1 MKDRWLNK
9 HFIVLFGNGITGL
22 LGLGMAFIVL
32 RSNMPAASAG
42 IWFLLQSF
50 VSICEYGRGGLLSTA
65 TIKFYA
71 GTTPERAAN
80 VLGSVWFVAIAYSLI
95 ILGINGMALFYLPYT
110 DNYEVILAIKWVGLN
125 YLSSLPSDIVFW
137 RLQADE
143 RYSAM
148 FWFRMLNS
156 GSTFASFVILLLFH
170 QFTLEHVILCNF
182 LTNCSSSIIG
192 MFWYGSGIQH
202 LAKRTKETIAEIFHY
217 GKYTFGTTMFSNL
230 LGNSDIW
237 ILNIILGPASVAVYT
252 LATKL
257 MAFIEMPLRSFAT
270 TGMSEMAIAYN
281 NRNFSHL
288 SHIFKKYSGM
298 LTLVFIPVAIIA
310 CICAPLAMQI
320 LGGNK
325 YSGPIGSLAAHAYS
339 LAMILA
345 VSYPIDRFNGMALD
359 ITHHTKA
366 NFYKMVITISVKIVL
381 GLVITKMLYSLYGI
395 IIANYI
401 ATIISIIYGYI
412 QLRKHL
418 PHTIIDIINTG
429 YRELVLYLQ
438 KKSNL

>member
-1 MKDRWLNK
+1 
-9 HFIVLFGNGITGL
+9 
-22 LGLGMAFIVL
+22 
-32 RSNMPAASAG
+32 MPIAHAG
-42 IWFLLQSF
+42 IWFLIQSF

-71 GTTPERAAN
+71 GTTPDRAAN
-80 VLGSVWFVAIAYSLI
+80 VLGSVWFVAIVYSLI
-95 ILGINGMALFYLPYT
+95 ILSLNGLALFYLPYT
-110 DNYEVILAIKWVGLN
+110 NNYEVILAIKWVGLN

-143 RYSAM
+143 RYGSM
-148 FWFRMLNS
+148 FWFRMINS
-156 GSTFASFVILLLFH
+156 GSTFLSFVALLLLH
-170 QFTLEHVILCNF
+170 RFTLEQVILWNF
-182 LTNCSSSIIG
+182 ITNSSSSIIG
-192 MFWYGSGIQH
+192 IIWYRSGIQH

-237 ILNIILGPASVAVYT
+237 ILNIILGPASVAIYT

-270 TGMSEMAIAYN
+270 TGISEMAIAYN
-281 NRNFSHL
+281 KQDHPRL
-288 SHIFKKYSGM
+288 AYIFKKYSGM
-298 LTLVFIPVAIIA
+298 LTIVFIPVAVIA
-310 CICAPLAMQI
+310 CLCSPFAIHL
-320 LGGNK
+320 LGGDK
-325 YSGPIGSLAAHAYS
+325 YSGSIGTLAAHAYS

-345 VSYPIDRFNGMALD
+345 ISYPIDRFNGLALD

-366 NFYKMVITISVKIVL
+366 NFYKMVITISVKIAC
-381 GLVITKMLYSLYGI
+381 GLVITKILNNLYGI

-412 QLRKHL
+412 RLRKFL
-418 PHTIIDIINTG
+418 PHTITGIISTG
-429 YRELVLYLQ
+429 YKELMLYLQ
-438 KKSNL
+438 KKANL